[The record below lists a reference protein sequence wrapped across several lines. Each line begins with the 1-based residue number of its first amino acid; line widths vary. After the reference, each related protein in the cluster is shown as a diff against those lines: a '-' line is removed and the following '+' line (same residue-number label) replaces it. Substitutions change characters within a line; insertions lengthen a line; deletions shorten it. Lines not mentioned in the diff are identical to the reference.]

1 MERVADVD
9 ALAQYEAC
17 TRGIR
22 VRAQSEYVPE
32 RSRPD
37 RGVWLF
43 GYRIQ
48 IVNEG
53 VETVQLLG
61 RHWIIVDAAGR
72 REEVRGSGVVGEQPV
87 LEPGAEF
94 TYTSQCP
101 LPTPCG
107 SMQGTYLM
115 VTANGERFEAEIPHF
130 ELIQA
135 NAIN

>member
-1 MERVADVD
+1 MD
-9 ALAQYEAC
+9 ASAHYEAC

-22 VRAQSEYVPE
+22 VRAQSEYVAE
-32 RSRPD
+32 RSRPE

-94 TYTSQCP
+94 AYTSQCP

-115 VTANGERFEAEIPHF
+115 VTAGGERFEAEIPHF

>member
-1 MERVADVD
+1 MD
-9 ALAQYEAC
+9 ASSQYEAF

-22 VRAQSEYVPE
+22 VRAQSEYVAD

-37 RGVWLF
+37 LGVWLF

-48 IVNEG
+48 ILNEG
-53 VETVQLLG
+53 VETVQLLA
-61 RHWIIVDAAGR
+61 RHWIILDAAGH

-94 TYTSQCP
+94 TYTSQCR

-115 VTANGERFEAEIPHF
+115 VTAGGERFEAEIPRF

-135 NAIN
+135 SAIN